1 MAAAFSAAVVR
12 AQDTDTTQAQRLKNA
27 PGLEALRQLPA
38 AIFSLMG
45 NATLSLLNTLSDR
58 YAIERVLGKGGMAT
72 VNIGLGDF
80 DKAIEW
86 CERAAGERRGWVAYL
101 GVHPVV
107 DPLRGEPRFQTL
119 VRKMGLEGIPHTH

>member
-1 MAAAFSAAVVR
+1 LQVR
-12 AQDTDTTQAQRLKNA
+12 DEL
-27 PGLEALRQLPA
+27 LEKRKHDYVSPVEL
-38 AIFSLMG
+38 
-45 NATLSLLNTLSDR
+45 
-58 YAIERVLGKGGMAT
+58 AT

-86 CERAAGERRGWVAYL
+86 CERAADERRGWVAYL

-119 VRKMGLEGIPHTH
+119 VQKMGLEGIPHPH